1 MATEGEGG
9 GVRERGSGVV
19 EWRAGTTEPSS
30 TLVGL
35 TDQGISN
42 QVEKLDH
49 WGIFHFR
56 FFCVLAKNCETY
68 DPQNIYVVMAFMKN
82 CFHETF
88 MLILSVKMLCC
99 NVYATILLS
108 LQESC
113 DSEEEEEG
121 RDEEE
126 DEVIDVSD
134 LPVQPSPTVTM
145 TTTVLIDPPDDQL
158 DPPSSSHHLHHQVC
172 SHGCVGV

>member
-1 MATEGEGG
+1 
-9 GVRERGSGVV
+9 
-19 EWRAGTTEPSS
+19 
-30 TLVGL
+30 
-35 TDQGISN
+35 
-42 QVEKLDH
+42 
-49 WGIFHFR
+49 
-56 FFCVLAKNCETY
+56 
-68 DPQNIYVVMAFMKN
+68 
-82 CFHETF
+82 
-88 MLILSVKMLCC
+88 MLILSVNMLCC

-134 LPVQPSPTVTM
+134 LPVQTSPTVTM